1 MIIINNKISLILTM
15 KLPESIFITGMITDL
30 YIDKFKFKGQNVKG
44 RVPALLEVLDN
55 YDLQTLVQFFESGGE
70 NRPSERSSMWKIS
83 VNCSAVFFGSDEELN
98 CPTIRP
104 LKCFISNEMCW
115 SVINLMDIYG
125 TFVCILYMYT
135 KCHSSLI
142 WSLLWL

>member
-1 MIIINNKISLILTM
+1 M
-15 KLPESIFITGMITDL
+15 KWTESIFITGMITDL

-83 VNCSAVFFGSDEELN
+83 V
-98 CPTIRP
+98 
-104 LKCFISNEMCW
+104 
-115 SVINLMDIYG
+115 
-125 TFVCILYMYT
+125 
-135 KCHSSLI
+135 
-142 WSLLWL
+142 